1 MPRRARST
9 VSRSPRGRCP
19 RLFRTSTHLLGVAEA
34 VELGRELDRLPQRLT
49 VYGIEG
55 ERFDV
60 GEGLSATSRPPST
73 SSSPR
78 CTKSSAAATCAP
90 EGPQVSEE
98 PLYPKIVVG
107 FADTESGEDAR
118 AMGERLV
125 EADGGELEV
134 LHFEKGSPA
143 ARLREMAERGDADL
157 IVLGSTHHAA
167 FGSVAPGSV
176 AEQLLKG
183 TPARLLIAPRGFAQA
198 RAMREAQATGEEA
211 ADVPRDHPLP
221 LVRDELRVIAVG
233 FNGSVESRVALDEA
247 TVLARKFGATI
258 RVVAVA
264 RARAAARWGPRRRSR
279 RRRSRSTS
287 SRCCT
292 RPARRCPRRCGRCRS
307 SSAAT
312 RSRSCWSA
320 RVRESTC

>member
-1 MPRRARST
+1 M
-9 VSRSPRGRCP
+9 
-19 RLFRTSTHLLGVAEA
+19 
-34 VELGRELDRLPQRLT
+34 
-49 VYGIEG
+49 
-55 ERFDV
+55 
-60 GEGLSATSRPPST
+60 
-73 SSSPR
+73 
-78 CTKSSAAATCAP
+78 
-90 EGPQVSEE
+90 SEE

-143 ARLREMAERGDADL
+143 GRLREMAERGDADL

-183 TPARLLIAPRGFAQA
+183 TPARLLIAPRGFARA
-198 RAMREAQATGEEA
+198 RAMRKAEAAGEEA
-211 ADVPRDHPLP
+211 ADMPRDHPLP
-221 LVRDELRVIAVG
+221 FVRDELRVIAVG

-264 RARAAARWGPRRRSR
+264 EPVPPLVGPAQAVPAGSAPLAFDLQSMLHEACEALPAEVRALPVFERGDPIEKLLERAGEGVDLLMLGSRGFGPVMRAMVGSVSARLIRKAPCSVMIVP
-279 RRRSRSTS
+279 
-287 SRCCT
+287 
-292 RPARRCPRRCGRCRS
+292 RPAQ
-307 SSAAT
+307 
-312 RSRSCWSA
+312 A
-320 RVRESTC
+320 R